1 MIEFLGDVNNDGR
14 ITLVDAILALQIA
27 SGMYVDADAENR
39 ADIDRSGSVSMSDVN
54 AIINHLK
61 GTEVI
66 ISNI

>member
-1 MIEFLGDVNNDGR
+1 
-14 ITLVDAILALQIA
+14 
-27 SGMYVDADAENR
+27 MYVDADAENR